1 MLFKTIKNIITT
13 IFFLTSIQSAFSND
27 LLIPL
32 KKPKLSDEV
41 IIKKITSNIIIPHKK
56 PTKEKKQKIETKV
69 VKKRIT
75 KIKGIIVPKNKPLI
89 VKKQRPRMIKKSRY
103 YSDIDLNYARQAIK
117 FMEKGNWRDAKKVAK
132 KEEQSQYMILSSGN
146 IY

>member
-41 IIKKITSNIIIPHKK
+41 IIKKITSNIIIPRKK
-56 PTKEKKQKIETKV
+56 PTKEKKQKIETEV
-69 VKKRIT
+69 TKK
-75 KIKGIIVPKNKPLI
+75 KLPK
-89 VKKQRPRMIKKSRY
+89 S
-103 YSDIDLNYARQAIK
+103 
-117 FMEKGNWRDAKKVAK
+117 
-132 KEEQSQYMILSSGN
+132 KE
-146 IY
+146 

>member
-56 PTKEKKQKIETKV
+56 PTKEKKQKIETEV
-69 VKKRIT
+69 TKK
-75 KIKGIIVPKNKPLI
+75 KLPK
-89 VKKQRPRMIKKSRY
+89 S
-103 YSDIDLNYARQAIK
+103 
-117 FMEKGNWRDAKKVAK
+117 
-132 KEEQSQYMILSSGN
+132 KE
-146 IY
+146 